1 MTAATVYSSPLKR
14 TRPNPWVKRIRRLL
28 TLYIPLLI
36 VLVIM
41 LLPFYMMAVT
51 SVKSNPEMFKKTVSP
66 FWPTQ
71 PTIEHWVSL
80 LTDTSFPQWFANT
93 TYIAVASTAL
103 TILISVPAAYSLAR
117 LRYRGRSTLS
127 ALIFISYLVPTTLL
141 FIPMAQ
147 VVSQLQ
153 LLNQREA
160 LIIVYPT
167 FQIPFC
173 VWLMI
178 GYFRT
183 IPVELEEC
191 AQIDGATRWQ
201 SLRLIA
207 LPLATPGIITA
218 IIFAFTLAWN
228 EFIYALVLVTAQS
241 MRTIPVGVLTQLVQ
255 GDLYFWGP
263 LMASALLGSIPVVV
277 LFSFFVEN
285 YVAGLTAGAMKG

>member
-1 MTAATVYSSPLKR
+1 MTAIAPHFTSASAK
-14 TRPNPWVKRIRRLL
+14 RPNPWVKRVRRLFIIYL
-28 TLYIPLLI
+28 PILI
-36 VLVIM
+36 VLIVM
-41 LLPFYMMAVT
+41 LLPFYLMAVT
-51 SVKSNPEMFKKTVSP
+51 SIKSDPEMFKRSINP
-66 FWPTQ
+66 FIPTQ
-71 PTIEHWVSL
+71 PTLEHWTKL

-103 TILISVPAAYSLAR
+103 TILVSVPAAYSLAR
-117 LRYRGRSTLS
+117 LRYKGRSTLS
-127 ALIFISYLVPTTLL
+127 ALIFISYLIPTTLL

-147 VVSQLQ
+147 VVSDLQ

-160 LIIVYPT
+160 LIVVYPT

-173 VWLMI
+173 IWLML

-183 IPVELEEC
+183 IPIELEEC

-228 EFIYALVLVTAQS
+228 EFIYALVLITTQS

-263 LMASALLGSIPVVV
+263 LMAAALLGSIPVVI